1 MKLRIYSTSTY
12 GDPIDVHVF
21 DAKVRRTL
29 NGADE
34 ISFRVESDEA
44 IDFPIGSMLSI
55 HIGQNLQYYMNELPA
70 YEKRSDTLH
79 IYNLVFQAP
88 VFDLQRVAFLDATG
102 EGEFFFA
109 GTAEDFID
117 LIIYN
122 LNNATGQIP
131 SDWQAGTT
139 DVTEVKN
146 LQFSNQ
152 NCWQALN
159 IVCKEFDMEF
169 YKGITGVTN
178 TLALVDMVGSPSGKT
193 LSVGKG
199 NGLYNLKRTSID
211 TDQLITRLYYR
222 GSNRNLPPG
231 YAYERLRGT
240 TSYLEQNVATYGRRD
255 GFINFD
261 EIMPKPAGAVG
272 TFEITV
278 DGEHL
283 LVDTSFPFDLMEV
296 ISGDS
301 TYLVPGTTAKMNFL
315 TGDCAGYTFD
325 IEDYDHDTH
334 TFTLMKHTTEN
345 GYEVPNSTVQ
355 PGVGDEFVVYDIRM
369 PEAVYLALA
378 VTALDSAAEEY
389 HGKRCTPRV
398 TYAGDTDPKYVT
410 DNSVFLDLG
419 DQVTIDDIEMGVSET
434 CRVTE
439 LEYPLFD
446 TARQKVKITDVRF
459 AIKTRE
465 QKIAAKQTEIA
476 IQASGI
482 SKAEWILRNKKTVKE
497 IQNRTYSLADQY
509 FIPENNRPESLDPY
523 MLALDSGEIQ
533 FSLQDVVLSANAGGD
548 KTQVGITAGS
558 IIHHSIAGKTRK
570 EITKEGA
577 GYDPTRTWTIAAAT
591 LTAATD
597 NVGYFVYAKIPTATG
612 ETVAEIILD
621 ENHLW
626 AKSID
631 NYILYKLGY
640 LGKVESG
647 ARKLSV
653 LWGMSA
659 GNIPDLSPYALKSEQ
674 YFVNL
679 LDTPYY
685 YHDQHGIVA
694 DGDSLIWS
702 PRFGS
707 DLGFFWIS
715 KCCPDSNN
723 YADLITNGEFNDG
736 LTGWSGTTGWSVADG
751 VCVHTPGN
759 TTALYQAL
767 DDPNGGVKRFN
778 ISVVV
783 NAGSIQC
790 KLSAA
795 SSEVFTIDRTQVFEG
810 YFNCEEGSWLL
821 EITPTSDFDGSI
833 DTITLNVIAVSDDYQ
848 IMGYLSDW
856 TQSAFSV
863 RYDRYS
869 YYLGRSCDGA
879 FGDNNIGIVTDG
891 LSGLTT
897 GEDITVLGA
906 LAGASVTEES
916 NLILIGTNA
925 DIPAVGTSDWLNI
938 GDVIQGDLD
947 TGEVLIAGKLGF
959 HAGTPANTVY
969 FPVGAAV
976 SGLVGKTFVMGS
988 GGQLAWVDF
997 PETLTDK
1004 WPTDT
1009 YGMHSYTGYCIGMGA
1024 DSIIDALLYVYLN
1037 ADADN
1042 VCAKFQNTGYTA
1054 VSINNYSMP
1063 VADGTTGQVISTNG
1077 AGVLGFVHAVLDSDF
1092 SSNGIMVR
1100 TGAGTYSSI
1109 TNNSTNWD
1117 TAYGWGDHSAEGY
1130 LTSESDP
1137 VFTASAAAGIDSTD
1151 ISNWDTAYGWGN
1163 HASSGYLTDA
1173 PSDGYTYGRKDGAW
1187 VNVAAGSCL
1196 WTTDTYGIHYDSNDN
1211 NVGIGDDSAALYRL
1225 QVIDNR
1231 TGDTYYATKIYRGAG
1246 TGKALVVESYAGAAI
1261 DVYSDANHGIV
1272 VETNAANF
1280 WAGLFWGGK
1289 GIIVEGGIYIGSD
1302 TTSPV
1307 EVIDSSRNASFA
1319 GLKVGALTY
1328 PAVDG
1333 SAGQTFVT
1341 NGAGALSFA
1350 TITGLPASPANGDI
1364 VYYNSGWQKLAKG
1377 SDGTYLTLASG
1388 IPSWGA
1394 LGTMAGKTYWNGTQA
1409 AYTALGS
1416 WDSNTIYFIN
1426 E

>member
-261 EIMPKPAGAVG
+261 DIMPKPAGAVG

-947 TGEVLIAGKLGF
+947 TGEILIAGKLAF
-959 HAGTPANTVY
+959 HAGTTANTVY
-969 FPVGAAV
+969 FPAGVAV
-976 SGLVGKTFVMGS
+976 SGMEGRIMYMDK
-988 GGQLAWVDF
+988 GGQLEWTPYTF
-997 PETLTDK
+997 PSLSA
-1004 WPTDT
+1004 P
-1009 YGMHSYTGYCIGMGA
+1009 
-1024 DSIIDALLYVYLN
+1024 
-1037 ADADN
+1037 
-1042 VCAKFQNTGYTA
+1042 
-1054 VSINNYSMP
+1054 
-1063 VADGTTGQVISTNG
+1063 
-1077 AGVLGFVHAVLDSDF
+1077 
-1092 SSNGIMVR
+1092 SNGDMIVFYDQE
-1100 TGAGTYSSI
+1100 GEWVNISSI
-1109 TNNSTNWD
+1109 TGADTFLELTDTPASYPATNYGYGLVASTSAVGFAASFGADTDGFWMAGIGTETLGTEEVSAPTFGDDTPWNCGTGWTIEEVNNRAVYNASAEGILSQSIELENGQLYKVSIMISGTSGNSDMVVKIGTDVVGTIPGDGVSWYDYYYYSTGTTTSVSLTMTDGIMQVFAVYVKPVTLPAGGMIRVVNSSHSTVYILPYEAGNEGDVIMLDAGGVCRFKSIDDVISGITETDPVFIASAAYGIDSTDITNWD

-1130 LTSESDP
+1130 LTDVDIADINATGTPSSSTYLRGDG
-1137 VFTASAAAGIDSTD
+1137 TWSTISSSAPGTE
-1151 ISNWDTAYGWGN
+1151 TLTY
-1163 HASSGYLTDA
+1163 ASSVAINWNGNTTKKLTLTA
-1173 PSDGYTYGRKDGAW
+1173 ACTLTLGTPANYVVRLEITGNYSLTLPSTGVVKVEGTYD
-1187 VNVAAGSCL
+1187 
-1196 WTTDTYGIHYDSNDN
+1196 
-1211 NVGIGDDSAALYRL
+1211 
-1225 QVIDNR
+1225 
-1231 TGDTYYATKIYRGAG
+1231 G
-1246 TGKALVVESYAGAAI
+1246 TGVNII
-1261 DVYSDANHGIV
+1261 DFVPTDSGV
-1272 VETNAANF
+1272 
-1280 WAGLFWGGK
+1280 WL
-1289 GIIVEGGIYIGSD
+1289 YIEND
-1302 TTSPV
+1302 
-1307 EVIDSSRNASFA
+1307 
-1319 GLKVGALTY
+1319 
-1328 PAVDG
+1328 
-1333 SAGQTFVT
+1333 
-1341 NGAGALSFA
+1341 
-1350 TITGLPASPANGDI
+1350 
-1364 VYYNSGWQKLAKG
+1364 
-1377 SDGTYLTLASG
+1377 
-1388 IPSWGA
+1388 
-1394 LGTMAGKTYWNGTQA
+1394 
-1409 AYTALGS
+1409 
-1416 WDSNTIYFIN
+1416 
-1426 E
+1426 